1 MSADA
6 APAETTQ
13 KTLRI
18 GSFIAARESEQG
30 ARTSPIPVIG
40 AEETAF
46 AGKPGLA
53 HWQQIGPTP
62 DAIAE
67 AEVKLA
73 KLRHLSHPA
82 LAPVIESG
90 LNKTVAWWIEAV
102 PPGRMLADA
111 VRDDASLSSIPSV
124 RRLVEVVS
132 GVLALTHEVGLSHGS
147 ISGKSIAIGSNGA
160 PVLTGLGIGGKGF
173 TQDQADLALL
183 VINLLES
190 EPWNEQAADPLRRAD
205 QLREHLG
212 NYTDRI
218 SGVLARATHPDPAER
233 YSSIADFAKQF
244 GEAVQFSGE
253 DLVQAGQ
260 DAISSQNAELA
271 KLLAEKAAAYDPNS
285 DALANLNHRLR
296 GGLPLATNGAQAMS
310 NLDSPIPALPGTPS
324 GLTPVDPAANM
335 RNQLPPELTEG
346 LPQELIDLIA
356 PQFEVKPVKKGVPPL
371 LVMIV
376 GFVGIAF
383 LLALARM
390 VTLLITGN

>member
-13 KTLRI
+13 KTVRI
-18 GSFIAARESEQG
+18 GSFIAAPESEQG
-30 ARTSPIPVIG
+30 ARTSPISVIG

-62 DAIAE
+62 DSIAQ

-111 VRDDASLSSIPSV
+111 VRDDASLTSIPSV
-124 RRLVEVVS
+124 RRLVVVVS
-132 GVLALTHEVGLSHGS
+132 GVLALAHEVGLSHGS
-147 ISGKSIAIGSNGA
+147 VSATSIVVGSSGA

-173 TQDQADLALL
+173 AQDQFDLALV
-183 VINLLES
+183 VIDLLADD
-190 EPWNEQAADPLRRAD
+190 PWVEHAADPARRGE

-218 SGVLARATHPDPAER
+218 SEVLARSTHPDPAER
-233 YSSIADFAKQF
+233 YSSIAEFAKQF
-244 GEAVQFSGE
+244 AEAVQYSGE

-260 DAISSQNAELA
+260 DAISAQNAELA
-271 KLLAEKAAAYDPNS
+271 KLLAEKAATYDPNS
-285 DALANLNHRLR
+285 EALANLNHRLR
-296 GGLPLATNGAQAMS
+296 GGLPFATNGAQSMS
-310 NLDSPIPALPGTPS
+310 NVDFAIPAMPGTPP
-324 GLTPVDPAANM
+324 GLTPADPATNM

-390 VTLLITGN
+390 VTLLVTGN